1 MCLTAISVSPGY
13 KNRNK
18 TQSWVRYC
26 QISAPISVL
35 TKVALPKAAI
45 SFDDGAP
52 MMSAGLGALTLG
64 SGVGCSEARA
74 VLVGVGVDVSG
85 VDASGVMP
93 SSAVQ
98 AVNAIIIKSD
108 KALCRKDLV
117 VTSGDSLV

>member
-35 TKVALPKAAI
+35 TNVALPNAAA
-45 SFDDGAP
+45 SFDDETP
-52 MMSAGLGALTLG
+52 MMSAGFGALISG
-64 SGVGCSEARA
+64 SGVGCTEARA
-74 VLVGVGVDVSG
+74 VLVGVEGT
-85 VDASGVMP
+85 ASGFDGGGAMP

-98 AVNAIIIKSD
+98 AANAAIKKSD
-108 KALCRKDLV
+108 KALCRRDLI
-117 VTSGDSLV
+117 VTIGVSLV